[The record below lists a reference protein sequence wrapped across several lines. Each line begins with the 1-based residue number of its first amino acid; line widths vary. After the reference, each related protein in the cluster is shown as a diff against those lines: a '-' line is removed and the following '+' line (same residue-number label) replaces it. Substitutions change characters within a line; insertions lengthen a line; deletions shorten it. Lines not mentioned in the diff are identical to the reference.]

1 MDNEQGAAKGNPS
14 ARVGAVHVTA
24 DEADGQ
30 LGASSTG
37 PLEWRRGSWPMIA
50 IAVLVILA
58 MVGLLA
64 FMLWGTF
71 HQVATATL
79 PLHH

>member
-1 MDNEQGAAKGNPS
+1 
-14 ARVGAVHVTA
+14 
-24 DEADGQ
+24 
-30 LGASSTG
+30 
-37 PLEWRRGSWPMIA
+37 MIA